1 MPVKM
6 LKKMAKSLTANIGL
20 KLLAVLFA
28 VIIWIVVVN
37 IQNPQTTVSFTT
49 TATII
54 NSEIITDRNQ
64 VFEVKD
70 NTDVIK
76 FEVTGPRTIVKGMT
90 ASDFSVI
97 ADMDNFI
104 WNNGVVAVT
113 VSPLK
118 YKNDVTI
125 KVINPNIKIIVE
137 ELVTRQFA
145 VVTSATGTPKTGY
158 AEGDVTCYPGTVTIT
173 GPASLMESIDKVI
186 ATIDIDGM
194 YDDRTQS
201 IRPQLFNADGD
212 KIESKNITI
221 EPSLV
226 EVTAVILETK
236 VVPVVID
243 YFGDVMDGYALDSL
257 SVLPQM
263 VTIKGKRK
271 DLQDIV
277 KIELPAEILD
287 LSNKNATYELPVNL
301 EEYLPEGVWLVDPD
315 QSNCVIRAEIAQKIT
330 KTIEIPVS
338 YITLFNL
345 GDDLTLEYRQTTV
358 TVTVS
363 GSERVVSNLDSGDF
377 MLSLDLEGISVGPF
391 SLKPT
396 CRPIE
401 GVTDIEVSVVNGV
414 IRTLNTP
421 DDGDE

>member
-1 MPVKM
+1 MQMKM
-6 LKKMAKSLTANIGL
+6 LKKLAKNLTANIGL

-37 IQNPQTTVSFTT
+37 IQNPQTTVSFSAV
-49 TATII
+49 ATII
-54 NSEIITDRNQ
+54 NSEIITEKNQ
-64 VFEVKD
+64 VFEVKG

-113 VSPLK
+113 VTPLK

-125 KVINPNIKIIVE
+125 KVVNPNIKIVVE

-145 VVTSATGTPKTGY
+145 VNTSVTGVPKTGY
-158 AEGDVTCYPGTVTIT
+158 AEGEVTCYPGTVTIT
-173 GPASLMESIDKVI
+173 GPESLMDTLEKVI

-201 IRPQLFNADGD
+201 IRPALFDVNGE

-236 VVPVVID
+236 TVPVVID
-243 YFGDVMDGYALDSL
+243 YFGDLPDGYALDSL
-257 SVLPQM
+257 SVLPET

-271 DLQDIV
+271 VLQDIT

-287 LSNKNATYELPVNL
+287 LHNKNATYELPIDL
-301 EEYLPEGVWLVDPD
+301 EDYLPEGVWLVDPD
-315 QSNCVIRAEIAQKIT
+315 QSNCVIRAEIAEKVT
-330 KTIEIPVS
+330 RTIEIPVS
-338 YITLFNL
+338 YITVYNL
-345 GDDLTLEYRQTTV
+345 AEGLMIEYRQSTV
-358 TVTVS
+358 MVTIS
-363 GSERVVSNLDSGDF
+363 GSARVVNELDSSDF
-377 MLSLDLEGISVGPF
+377 ILSLDFTDVGVGAFRLHPDC
-391 SLKPT
+391 KT
-396 CRPIE
+396 IE
-401 GVTDIEVSVVNGV
+401 GVTDIEVSGVNGV
-414 IRTLNTP
+414 ITAINAP
-421 DDGDE
+421 EDNE

>member
-1 MPVKM
+1 MPMKM
-6 LKKMAKSLTANIGL
+6 LKKMAKNLTNNIGL
-20 KLLAVLFA
+20 KLLALLFA

-54 NSEIITDRNQ
+54 NSEIITSKNQ
-64 VFEVKD
+64 VYEVKD
-70 NTDVIK
+70 NSDVIK

-90 ASDFSVI
+90 ASDFSVV

-118 YKNDVTI
+118 YKNDVTV
-125 KVINPNIKIIVE
+125 KVINPNIKIVVE
-137 ELVTRQFA
+137 ELVTKQFA
-145 VVTSATGTPKTGY
+145 VVTSATGTPKSGY

-173 GPASLMESIDKVI
+173 GPESLMETLEKVI

-201 IRPQLFNADGD
+201 IKPLLYDIDGER
-212 KIESKNITI
+212 IESKNITI
-221 EPSLV
+221 EPSMV

-243 YFGDVMDGYALDSL
+243 YFGDIKDGYALDSL
-257 SVLPQM
+257 TVLPQM

-271 DLQDIV
+271 DLQDIT

-287 LSNKNATYELPVNL
+287 LSNKDSTYELPINL
-301 EEYLPEGVWLVDPD
+301 EDYLPEGVWLVDPD
-315 QSNCVIRAEIAQKIT
+315 QNNCVIRAEIAAKVSR
-330 KTIEIPVS
+330 TIEIPVS
-338 YITLFNL
+338 YITVLNL
-345 GDDLTLEYRQTTV
+345 DDTLALEYRQSTVIV
-358 TVTVS
+358 TVA
-363 GSERVVSNLDSGDF
+363 GSERVVNKLASSDFVLTLDF
-377 MLSLDLEGISVGPF
+377 ANASVGTFTLRPDC
-391 SLKPT
+391 K
-396 CRPIE
+396 PIE
-401 GVTDIEVSVVNGV
+401 GVTSIEVSTVSGVVFV
-414 IRTLNTP
+414 INVP
-421 DDGDE
+421 DDEE